1 MKILL
6 AEDTKDLNQVETA
19 VLTREGYEVVS
30 CLDGDEA
37 YERAQNEKF
46 DMFILDIMMPGKSG
60 LEILKDIRSR
70 DEETPI
76 MLLTAKGEVDDRVN
90 GLDSGAND
98 YMVKPF
104 SIKEF
109 LARVRV
115 YERSSS
121 AEKEKFIEYKD
132 LKLSTED
139 YSIASF
145 DSVGLSSKEFM
156 LMKLLIKNAPREVST
171 KYILDSVWE
180 DDENADEETVWLYI
194 SYLKSKLECISS
206 RVTIEGEKGQK
217 FKLVEE

>member
-37 YERAQNEKF
+37 FEKAQNEKF

-115 YERSSS
+115 YERSTQ

-139 YSIASF
+139 YSVTSF
-145 DSVGLSSKEFM
+145 DSVGLSSKEF
-156 LMKLLIKNAPREVST
+156 LLLKLLIKNAPREISNQ
-171 KYILDSVWE
+171 YILDSVWE
-180 DDENADEETVWLYI
+180 DDDNANEETVWLYI

-206 RVTIEGEKGQK
+206 RVTIAGEKGQK

>member
-76 MLLTAKGEVDDRVN
+76 MLLTAKGEVDDRVK

-180 DDENADEETVWLYI
+180 DDENADDETVWLYI